1 MDLSRIELNPF
12 AIDHQVSI
20 TTAAVRRIRR
30 GHLWIYAG
38 EVEREPE
45 GADPP
50 IVRVAD
56 SAGNILGHAFYSRR
70 STIRLRLISRDPGPP
85 SLELLRKRIGDAIAR
100 RRGKLE
106 TASACRLIYGEADL
120 LPGIIV
126 DRYGDCLV
134 LQTLSSGA
142 DALKLQL
149 TDILKDSIKPAG
161 IVQRND
167 VKARRLEGMEEVR
180 SILWGSVPD
189 EIEIIEDGISFTVDL
204 LRGQKTGFFLDQSEN
219 RVAAKRYVSG
229 QALDCFTNTGA
240 FALHFAS
247 RCESVLAVDISSDSL
262 VLARRNAERNGIHNI
277 EFVLRN
283 VFDYLREMESEGR
296 SFDTVCLDPPAFA
309 KNRKALAGAQS
320 GYKEINLRAMKLLKP
335 GGILIT
341 SSCSYHMSEP
351 DFFNMLCDA
360 AHDSHRYLQV
370 IERRGQASD
379 HPVLASMPETYYL
392 KCFFIRVL

>member
-1 MDLSRIELNPF
+1 MEPF
-12 AIDHQVSI
+12 AIDHQVPI
-20 TTAAVRRIRR
+20 TAAAVRRIRQ

-38 EVEREPE
+38 DVEREPD

-56 SAGNILGHAFYSRR
+56 RAGNILGYAFYSRL
-70 STIRLRLISRDPGPP
+70 STIRLRIISRGPELP
-85 SLELLRKRIGDAIAR
+85 SLELLRSRVSDAIAR

-106 TASACRLIYGEADL
+106 TASACRLVYGEADL

-142 DALKLQL
+142 DALKFHLVE
-149 TDILKDSIKPAG
+149 ILKNALHPTG
-161 IVQRND
+161 IIQRND

-180 SILWGSVPD
+180 SVLWGSVPD
-189 EIEIIEDGISFTVDL
+189 EIEIIEDGVRFIVDL
-204 LRGQKTGFFLDQSEN
+204 LLGQKTGFFLDQSEN
-219 RVAAKRYVSG
+219 RIAVKKYASG

-262 VLARRNAERNGIHNI
+262 GLARRNAERNGLRNI
-277 EFVLRN
+277 DFVSRN
-283 VFDYLREMESEGR
+283 VFDYLRELESEGR
-296 SFDTVCLDPPAFA
+296 VFDMVCLDPPAFA
-309 KNRKALAGAQS
+309 KNRKALSGARS

-335 GGILIT
+335 EGILIT

-360 AHDSHRYLQV
+360 AHDCHRYIQV

-379 HPVLASMPETYYL
+379 HPMLASMPETHYL

>member
-1 MDLSRIELNPF
+1 LNPF
-12 AIDHQVSI
+12 AIDHQVRIAAS
-20 TTAAVRRIRR
+20 AVRRLRQ

-38 EVEREPE
+38 EVDLEPE
-45 GADPP
+45 GEDPS

-56 SAGNILGHAFYSRR
+56 PAGNLLGHAFYSRH
-70 STIRLRLISRDPGPP
+70 STIRLRLLSRDTESP
-85 SLELLRKRIGDAIAR
+85 SLELFRTRIGDAIAR
-100 RRGKLE
+100 RRGKQE
-106 TASACRLIYGEADL
+106 TASACRLVYGEADL

-142 DALKLQL
+142 DALKSYLIP
-149 TDILKDSIKPAG
+149 ILREALEPTG

-180 SILWGSVPD
+180 SVLWGSIPD
-189 EIEIIEDGISFTVDL
+189 EMEILEDGIHFLVDL

-219 RVAAKRYVSG
+219 RVAAKKYASG
-229 QALDCFTNTGA
+229 KALDCFTNTGA

-262 VLARRNAERNGIHNI
+262 DLARRNAERNGIRNI
-277 EFVLRN
+277 EFISRN
-283 VFDYLREMESEGR
+283 VFDYLRELESQGR
-296 SFDTVCLDPPAFA
+296 LFDTICLDPPAFA
-309 KNRKALAGAQS
+309 KNRKSLSGARS
-320 GYKEINLRAMKLLKP
+320 GYKEINLRSMKLLRP
-335 GGILIT
+335 EGILIT

-351 DFFNMLCDA
+351 DFFEALCDA
-360 AHDSHRYLQV
+360 ARDCHRYFQV

-379 HPVLASMPETYYL
+379 HPTLASMPETHYL
-392 KCFFIRVL
+392 KCFIIRVL